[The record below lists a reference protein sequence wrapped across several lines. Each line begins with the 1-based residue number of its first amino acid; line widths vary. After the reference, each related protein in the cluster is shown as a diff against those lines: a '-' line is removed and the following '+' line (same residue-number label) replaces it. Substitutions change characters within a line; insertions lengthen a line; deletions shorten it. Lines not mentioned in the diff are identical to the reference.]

1 MRSLIWGL
9 ALAMVLWTAQA
20 FEVVMVSPLGSLGTH
35 PLPPSGLPY
44 LTWMVKTGPV

>member
-20 FEVVMVSPLGSLGTH
+20 FEVVMVRSPGSLGTA
-35 PLPPSGLPY
+35 PFLPSGLS
-44 LTWMVKTGPV
+44 